1 MIPNISIITKI
12 ENKSFLGK
20 RKKLSEYLLCA
31 KFSGHRNK
39 QDQVPA
45 LLELTYILGG
55 VQEDRNISMNKLN
68 DSVKN

>member
-31 KFSGHRNK
+31 RFSGHRNK
-39 QDQVPA
+39 QDKVPA

-55 VQEDRNISMNKLN
+55 V
-68 DSVKN
+68 